1 MKRISVIALALATGI
16 GVADASAQQRQ
27 ITGQVTSASGEAVA
41 GANVSI
47 TGTAFAA
54 VTNAEGRYAIPAPAG
69 AVTLVVRRIAFKR
82 KEVAVPADQSQADV
96 TLEADVFNLEA
107 VVVTGQ
113 ATGVERRNAA
123 IATTTVTGEEVSRVP
138 SPALDRALAGR
149 VPGAIISQN
158 SGAPGGGTQIQ
169 LRGSNTVIGNPDPL
183 FVVDGVIFS
192 DAELPTGLFTI
203 TGSSSNRGNGELQ
216 DDPVNR
222 LADLNP
228 DDVES
233 IEVLRGAAAA
243 SIYGSKAA
251 NGVIV
256 IRTKRGQA
264 GAPRTT
270 ITQGVGFFELERGP
284 ATRVFSPSAPLIVN
298 HGALGPDT
306 IPWFF
311 PYDSATVM
319 SYAGPGGVPNYD
331 HLQEIAGNKPLSYRT
346 DINVSGGS
354 ENTRYFLS
362 AGNMHD
368 GGIVNNTFNNRQ
380 NIRANVEQVFSNRLR
395 LSVNTAWT
403 RNQTDKGFTNNDNN
417 GASVTYAIAY
427 VPGFLN
433 MQPQNGQ
440 FPQLPFTYLHSNP
453 LQTIA
458 LGTND
463 EAVLRFTGGSTLTY
477 QAVQTERQNLQL
489 TLGGGI
495 DFYSQHAAAIGPP
508 ELFFEQTNSLPG
520 TSALSDA
527 TSRQWNWNLNAI
539 HTYTPGSLKLT
550 TSAGVQIE
558 DRAIDRSRTTTSG
571 LLPGQS
577 NIDQGSSV
585 TPFELKATE
594 RTLAFYAQEE
604 GLALQE
610 RLLLSAGLRAER
622 SSANGDINKYYIFP
636 KASASYRFPNLLGS
650 GTEVKLRGSY
660 GETGNQPLFG
670 QKFTTLSSTVIN
682 GVVGTVVTG
691 VAGSPDIKPERVKE
705 FEAGIDASV
714 WNGRATLEITGY
726 TRHTYDLLLQAT
738 PAPSTGY
745 TTRLLNG
752 GVLWNEGIEIAAGIT
767 PIQQKDLN
775 WVFRTTFTSL
785 KNRVVELPIPD
796 VCTVASLTDTTVA
809 CAFRPNAAGFG
820 LAFGEFFIQKG
831 KPITQIIGT
840 DTVPGS
846 CVRNPSKTT
855 GGTSIAS
862 GGTISCSTF
871 VRYLGQANPKFR
883 MSFSN
888 DVTYRRLS
896 LSMLWDWQAGGVAQ
910 NQTLS
915 LYDCNG
921 LAPDLLTATG
931 LGRYESC
938 NDTQAAPAFVQS
950 TTFLKLREASLSVE
964 LPEKWA
970 TMFGARTARFS
981 LTGRNLL
988 LFTSYFGYDP
998 EVSNYGQQAIVRNI
1012 DLGPYPPARSF
1023 FFSITAGF

>member
-1 MKRISVIALALATGI
+1 VKRISVIALALAAGI

-298 HGALGPDT
+298 HGTLGPDT

-331 HLQEIAGNKPLSYRT
+331 HLQEIAGNKPLSYHT

-785 KNRVVELPIPD
+785 KNRVVELPVPD

-846 CVRNPSKTT
+846 CVRSPSKTT